1 MSGALVGGRVGSAS
15 FGQERLWF
23 ANQLEPGSPVYNVIA
38 VIRLDHSID
47 RSVVLAALAR
57 VVDRHET
64 LRTAF
69 RVEGSSLVQV
79 VEPSV
84 PVEVSELDL
93 RGLEP
98 AVRDERFD
106 RSCAEDAARAIPL
119 DSAPLW
125 RARLVR
131 HPESG
136 WILVVI
142 AHHAIFDA
150 TSRLRLDDELNELCA
165 AAAEGRPAH
174 LPELEIQYLDFVA
187 WQRHR
192 LTGAALEAGL
202 AFWRER
208 LDGLPAVH
216 ELPLDRRRPP
226 SVDYGGAEVEFAI
239 PGDLCERV
247 RALGSQERAT
257 SFMVFLA
264 AYAALVRRV
273 SGQTDLA
280 IGIPVAGRDEPRL
293 EPLIGMLV
301 NTVVLRIDVSGDPT
315 FGELV
320 GRVRGTM
327 LDAWEH
333 RETPLQHLVEA
344 LAPKRDP
351 GVPPLYQLA
360 FNQLPSESVV
370 TEPRFGTAREE
381 LLLEICEPNAR
392 LSYRTALFDAATM
405 ETLAR
410 QYVQLLEAAVAV
422 PSARLDRLQLSGPA
436 ERALV
441 LDGWNATD
449 APFPDGATVAELIA
463 RQAAATPEA
472 VAVTGAG
479 GTLRYAELRNRAVAL
494 AGRLRELGVGR
505 GQLVG
510 VALPRSP
517 ELVVA
522 VLGVL
527 EAGAA
532 YVPLD
537 PAYPPDRL
545 AFMLAD
551 SGAPVVVTSASLRDE
566 LPVEDVAV
574 VCVDEPAAG
583 SPAAP
588 ASGAGPDDLAYVI
601 YTSGSTGRPKGAMI
615 EHRSLVNYVHWFVE
629 RFGIGPDDRVLASS
643 SPSFDAFGIELFPA
657 LAAGGTIVMAPPAGV
672 LEPEALLRQIADER
686 VTVLPTV
693 PTVLRL
699 LADRPGLATCPSL
712 RQVVCGGEQLAGEL
726 VARLADRLPVQL
738 HNVYGPTEATI
749 DVSCHTCAPGDA
761 GAAAVP
767 IGRPLANTR
776 LYVLGAEGEPAPLN
790 VPGHLHA
797 AGVAVGRGYWGRP
810 AETAAAF
817 VPDPFGPPG
826 SRLYRTG
833 DLVRWGTDGELRFM
847 GRIDQQV
854 KVRGLRIELGEI
866 EAVLRD
872 QLGVRDAVAAVREDA
887 PGDERLVAYV
897 VPEPYGAPTADLL
910 RAALQD
916 ALPEHMVP
924 SAFVTLDAIPLT
936 PNGKVD
942 RRALPAP
949 ERRPASRP
957 YVAPRTSG
965 EELVASIWAE
975 VLGLERVGALD
986 NFFDLGGHSL
996 LALSVMGR
1004 LSAAVELEVPIHA
1017 LFGEPTVEALAAELE
1032 RLLVADLEQLSD
1044 AEAERLAVEERA

>member
-1 MSGALVGGRVGSAS
+1 
-15 FGQERLWF
+15 
-23 ANQLEPGSPVYNVIA
+23 LEPGSPVYNIITG
-38 VIRLDHSID
+38 IRLDYPID
-47 RSVVLAALAR
+47 RSAVLAALAH
-57 VVDRHET
+57 VVERHET

-69 RVEGSSLVQV
+69 RVKGGALVQV

-84 PVEVSELDL
+84 PVEVADLDL

-98 AVRDERFD
+98 AVQDERFD
-106 RSCAEDAARAIPL
+106 RSCAEDAARAIAL

-131 HPESG
+131 HPASG
-136 WILVVI
+136 WALVVI

-150 TSRLRLDDELNELCA
+150 TSCVRLGQELKELCA
-165 AAAEGRPAH
+165 ALAQGRPAR
-174 LPELEIQYLDFVA
+174 LPELEVQYLDLVA
-187 WQRHR
+187 EQRDR
-192 LTGAALEAGL
+192 LTGPALEEGLAYWREQLAGL
-202 AFWRER
+202 
-208 LDGLPAVH
+208 PVVH

-226 SVDYGGAEVEFAI
+226 SVGYAGAEVEFAI
-239 PGDLCERV
+239 PGDLCESV
-247 RALGSQERAT
+247 RALGRQERAT

-264 AYAALVRRV
+264 AYAALVHRV

-280 IGIPVAGRDEPRL
+280 VGIPISGRDEPQL

-301 NTVVLRIDVSGDPT
+301 DTLVLRIDISGDPT

-333 RETPLQHLVEA
+333 RDTPLQKLVEA

-360 FNQLPSESVV
+360 FNQLPPESVV

-381 LLLEICEPNAR
+381 LLLEICEPSAR
-392 LSYRTALFDAATM
+392 LSYRTALFEAATM
-405 ETLAR
+405 ETLAG
-410 QYVQLLEAAVAV
+410 QYVQLLGAAVSE
-422 PSARLDRLQLSGPA
+422 PLARIGRLQLSSPA

-441 LDGWNATD
+441 LHGWNATD
-449 APFPDGATVAELIA
+449 TPFPEGATVAELIA
-463 RQAAATPEA
+463 RQAAARPEA
-472 VAVTGAG
+472 VAVDGAG
-479 GTLRYAELRNRAVAL
+479 GTLRYGELRERAVAL

-551 SGAPVVVTSASLRDE
+551 SGAPVVVTSASLREE
-566 LPVEDVAV
+566 LPAEDVAV
-574 VCVDEPAAG
+574 VCVEESATAGPAA
-583 SPAAP
+583 AART
-588 ASGAGPDDLAYVI
+588 GPGDLAYVI

-615 EHRSLVNYVHWFVE
+615 EHRSLVNYVHWFNE

-643 SPSFDAFGIELFPA
+643 SPSFDAFGIELYPA
-657 LAAGGTIVMAPPAGV
+657 LAAGGTIVIAPPSGA
-672 LEPEALLRQIADER
+672 LEPDALLRQIVDEG

-699 LADRPGLATCPSL
+699 LADRTGLASCTTL
-712 RQVVCGGEQLAGEL
+712 RQVVCGGEQLTGEL
-726 VARLADRLPVQL
+726 VARLAERLPVPL

-749 DVSCHTCAPGDA
+749 DVSCHTCGPGDA

-776 LYVLGAEGEPAPLN
+776 CCVLDAGGEPAPLN
-790 VPGHLHA
+790 VAGHLHA
-797 AGVAVGRGYWGRP
+797 GGVAVGRGYWGRP

-833 DLVRWGTDGELRFM
+833 DLVRWGTDGELRFL

-866 EAVLRD
+866 ETVLRD
-872 QLGVRDAVAAVREDA
+872 QLGVRDAVAAVREGV

-916 ALPEHMVP
+916 VLPEHMVP

-949 ERRPASRP
+949 EQRPASRP
-957 YVAPRTSG
+957 YVAPRTAG

-975 VLGLERVGALD
+975 VLGLDRVGALD
-986 NFFDLGGHSL
+986 NFFELGGHSL

-1017 LFGEPTVEALAAELE
+1017 LFGQPTVEALGAELE

-1044 AEAERLAVEERA
+1044 ADAERLVMEERA